1 MAKVQLPVNKILIR
15 VRKLCDA
22 AGFDPAVVVE
32 NHLEAAVRRRLR
44 LTGLSVADYRDHLQ
58 HDSAE
63 HGEVLEELLVR
74 ESWFFRD
81 LAPFEL
87 LGELAQTRWRDRSAP
102 LRVLS
107 APCAGGEE
115 PYSIA
120 MALMGGGL
128 PLASLHIDAFD
139 LSRRALVQA
148 AAGEYGA
155 RAVRLIPPALLA
167 GWLEVAPEGQFRV
180 QQALRNAVRLHQGNL
195 LELSGHF
202 GPEKYDVVFSR
213 NALIY
218 LNAPA
223 RARVLDHLAGL
234 LKPDGLLFLGHAETG
249 LLRGRSFSACDYPS
263 AFVFQRASPKGPTP
277 RATPV
282 PRARSV
288 VLVPRPSTQNP
299 VTVALPPS
307 VKPVDDC
314 APVLAQARALADRGV
329 YAAAADLLT
338 TLLVQQPERVDVQHL
353 MGLVRG
359 GQGNTLEARR
369 CFERALYLDPRHRP
383 SLEHLALLL
392 AASGEDAEIVRL
404 LQRRAERSDLPQ

>member
-1 MAKVQLPVNKILIR
+1 MAKGPLPVNKILMQ

-22 AGFDPAVVVE
+22 AGFDPAVVVD

-44 LTGLSVADYRDHLQ
+44 LTGLSEANYRDHLP

-87 LGELAQTRWRDRSAP
+87 LGELAQTRWRYRTAP

-120 MALMGGGL
+120 LALMGGGL
-128 PLASLHIDAFD
+128 PLAALHIDAFD
-139 LSRRALVQA
+139 LSRRALAQA

-155 RAVRLIPPALLA
+155 RSVRLIPPALLSD
-167 GWLEVAPEGQFRV
+167 WLEAAPEGQFRV
-180 QQALRNAVRLHQGNL
+180 QQALRNAVRFHQGNL
-195 LELSGHF
+195 LELSGYF

-223 RARVLDHLAGL
+223 RARVLTHLAGL

-249 LLRGRSFSACDYPS
+249 LLRGRAFEACDYPA
-263 AFVFQRASPKGPTP
+263 AFVFQQASPKGPTP
-277 RATPV
+277 VA
-282 PRARSV
+282 RARSV
-288 VLVPRPSTQNP
+288 VPSAPLRSSQKS
-299 VTVALPPS
+299 VKVVALPPCA
-307 VKPVDDC
+307 KPVVDC

-338 TLLVQQPERVDVQHL
+338 TLLVQHPERADVQHL

-392 AASGEDAEIVRL
+392 AASGEDAEKVRL

>member
-1 MAKVQLPVNKILIR
+1 MAKVPLPVNKILMQ

-22 AGFDPAVVVE
+22 AGFDPAVVVD

-44 LTGLSVADYRDHLQ
+44 LTGLSEADYRDHLP

-87 LGELAQTRWRDRSAP
+87 LGELAQTRWRYRTAP

-120 MALMGGGL
+120 LALMGGGL
-128 PLASLHIDAFD
+128 PLAALHIDAFD
-139 LSRRALVQA
+139 LSRRALAQA

-155 RAVRLIPPALLA
+155 RSVRLIPPALLSD
-167 GWLEVAPEGQFRV
+167 WLEAAPEGQFRV
-180 QQALRNAVRLHQGNL
+180 QQALRNAVRFHQGNL
-195 LELSGHF
+195 LELSGYF

-223 RARVLDHLAGL
+223 RARVLNHLAGL

-249 LLRGRSFSACDYPS
+249 LLRGRAVEACDYPG
-263 AFVFQRASPKGPTP
+263 AFVFQQASPKGPTP
-277 RATPV
+277 VA
-282 PRARSV
+282 RARSV
-288 VLVPRPSTQNP
+288 VPSAPLRSSQKS
-299 VTVALPPS
+299 VKVVALPPCA
-307 VKPVDDC
+307 KPVVDC

-338 TLLVQQPERVDVQHL
+338 TLLVQHPERADVQHL

-392 AASGEDAEIVRL
+392 AASGEDAEKVRL

>member
-1 MAKVQLPVNKILIR
+1 MAKGPLPVNKILMQ

-22 AGFDPAVVVE
+22 AGFDPAVVVD

-44 LTGLSVADYRDHLQ
+44 LTGLSEADYRDHLP

-87 LGELAQTRWRDRSAP
+87 LGEFAQTRWRYRTAP

-120 MALMGGGL
+120 LALMGGGL
-128 PLASLHIDAFD
+128 PLATLHIDAFD
-139 LSRRALVQA
+139 LSRRALAQA

-155 RAVRLIPPALLA
+155 RSVRLIPPALLSD
-167 GWLEVAPEGQFRV
+167 WLEAAPEGQFRV
-180 QQALRNAVRLHQGNL
+180 QQALRNAVRFHQGNL
-195 LELSGHF
+195 LELSGYF

-223 RARVLDHLAGL
+223 RARVLNHLAGL

-249 LLRGRSFSACDYPS
+249 LLRGRAFEACDYPG
-263 AFVFQRASPKGPTP
+263 AFVFQQASPKGPTP
-277 RATPV
+277 VA
-282 PRARSV
+282 RARSV
-288 VLVPRPSTQNP
+288 VPSAPLRSSQKS
-299 VTVALPPS
+299 VKVVALPPCA
-307 VKPVDDC
+307 KPVVDC

-338 TLLVQQPERVDVQHL
+338 TLLVQQPERADVQHL

-392 AASGEDAEIVRL
+392 AASGEDAEKVRL